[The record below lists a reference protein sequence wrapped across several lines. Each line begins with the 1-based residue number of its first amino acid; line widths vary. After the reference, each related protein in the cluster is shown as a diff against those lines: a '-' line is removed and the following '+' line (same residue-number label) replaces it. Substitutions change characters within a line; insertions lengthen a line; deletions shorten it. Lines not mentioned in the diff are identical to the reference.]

1 MIEAGLRTMGRTTGR
16 ALAAAVALG
25 LLGAFGV
32 IAAGNA
38 QAQAAQPAKV
48 DPVRGQQIASQAC
61 AACHGADG
69 NSAQPANP
77 KLAAQ
82 HAEYTYKQLLNFVP
96 ADGKP
101 PTRPNP
107 IMMGFASQ
115 LSDQDKRDVAAFYAG
130 QALKPSVARNK
141 DLVQLGQRIYRAGIA
156 DKGVPA
162 CAACHGPTGS
172 GIPAQFPRMGGQW
185 AEYTEAQ
192 MLAFRGKVR
201 NNNAQMTA
209 IAARMSDEEIKAVS
223 DYIAGLR

>member
-1 MIEAGLRTMGRTTGR
+1 MNGAGFLEVLGERMASVAGVVTV
-16 ALAAAVALG
+16 LAVMAMHGSAT
-25 LLGAFGV
+25 
-32 IAAGNA
+32 A
-38 QAQAAQPAKV
+38 QAQPPAKV
-48 DPVRGQQIASQAC
+48 DPARGQQIAAGTC

-69 NSAQPANP
+69 NSTAPVNP

-82 HAEYTYKQLLNFVP
+82 HAEYTYKQLVNFAP
-96 ADGKP
+96 AKGKP
-101 PTRPNP
+101 AERANP
-107 IMMGFASQ
+107 VMMGFAMQ
-115 LSDQDKRDVAAFYAG
+115 LSDQDKRDVAAFYQT

-141 DLVQLGQRIYRAGIA
+141 DLVGLGQRIYRAGIA

-209 IAARMSDEEIKAVS
+209 IAARMSDDEIKAVS